1 MIRLMV
7 LSLVLSVAG
16 PQPEAFAQR
25 VVDRINL
32 DRAYEACMARG
43 GDDDWEC
50 ELILERGEANNSR
63 RA

>member
-25 VVDRINL
+25 VIDRINL
-32 DRAYEACMARG
+32 NRAYDACMAKG
-43 GDDDWEC
+43 GDDDWMC
-50 ELILERGEANNSR
+50 ELILEGAETNRPR